1 MRPDRWRQV
10 ELLYHSALDREEPAR
25 DAFLREA
32 CREDEELRSEVR
44 SLLDQTESGVLNR
57 PLQLGPYQ
65 IVGVIGAGGM
75 GTVYQARDTRL
86 NRVVAIKVSEARFN
100 ARFERE
106 ARAVAALNHP
116 NICTL
121 YDVGPNYLVMEYV
134 EGRPLHGP
142 MPLAQALRLAIQMA
156 DALEAAHR
164 KGIVHRDL
172 KPGNVLVTGPRGHP
186 GVKVLDFGLAKM
198 EEPAPSEEERSCTA
212 RPRTEEGTIVGT
224 TAYMSPEQAEGK
236 PVDAR
241 SDIFSFG
248 AVLYEM
254 VTGRRAFRGDSKLSI
269 LSAILKEEP
278 EPVSSIRKELPPEL
292 GRIIA
297 RCLRKDPG
305 RRFQHMDDLKVA
317 LEEVKEESDSGTAA
331 MQTAPSRRRWVWA
344 AALPVLLAAGFFAWR
359 IWWSPQPEEPL
370 RAVELVTVPGVKSYP
385 SFSPDGDHVAFAWN
399 GPKQDNFDIYV
410 QQIGAGPPL
419 RLTTDPSI
427 DYDPVWSPDG
437 RWIAFLRS
445 EPSSL
450 VSLRGA
456 PVLETGRSELRLI
469 PPLGGPE
476 RKLAEIR
483 LGESYWSQTFLAWC
497 PDSDCVVVTDSL
509 GEGKPEALFV
519 VSLETGE
526 KRQLTNPPSHV
537 SGDVNPAVSPDG
549 RWLVFK
555 RVISFPGHEL
565 YLLPL
570 GKGLAPSGEPRRLTL
585 MVGYLMWYGGSL
597 TWMPDGKGIL
607 YSSGRSLWR
616 AAIPGDSPPARL
628 PFVGDDGIMPAVS
641 RPQPGRPSRL
651 VFVRYIE
658 IGSIWRISTSAPGA
672 PASSPPVPAIAS
684 TRVDGAPQFSP
695 DDRRVAFESDRSG
708 PAEIWLADPDGANAV
723 QLTSMAATMGARR
736 TGTPRWSPNGQLI
749 TFDANLEGHYQIHV
763 VPAAGGK
770 PRRLTSGPADNNVPS
785 FSRDSK
791 WIYFSSNRTGEHQIW
806 KVPAA
811 GGEAV
816 QVTTNIGFQ
825 AFESPDGA
833 YVYYTQTEGAPSALW
848 RLPASGGQ
856 PVKVLDGV
864 IQRAFTVLEKGIYYI
879 DQPAGGARLQFYDFR
894 TGRSTT
900 VARNLGDVRLG
911 LTASRDG
918 RTILYFRAEPSV
930 NGLMLVE
937 NFR

>member
-1 MRPDRWRQV
+1 MRPDRWLQV
-10 ELLYHSALDREEPAR
+10 ESLYHSALEREEPAR
-25 DAFLREA
+25 DVFLREA
-32 CREDEELRSEVR
+32 CREDEELRREVR

-57 PLQLGPYQ
+57 PLQLGPYR

-75 GTVYQARDTRL
+75 GTVYQALDTRL
-86 NRVVAIKVSEARFN
+86 GRTVAIKVSEARFS

-116 NICTL
+116 HICTL

-134 EGRPLHGP
+134 EGQPLKGP
-142 MPLAQALRLAIQMA
+142 MPVAQALRLAIQMA

-198 EEPAPSEEERSCTA
+198 EEPASIEEEPARAA
-212 RPRTEEGTIVGT
+212 RPRTEEGMIVGT

-254 VTGRRAFRGDSKLSI
+254 LTGRRAFRGDSKLSI
-269 LSAILKEEP
+269 LSAILKDEP
-278 EPVSSIRKELPPEL
+278 EPVSSIRKEIPPEL

-317 LEEVKEESDSGTAA
+317 LEEVKEESDSGAAA
-331 MQTAPSRRRWVWA
+331 MLTAPPPRRRWVWA
-344 AALPVLLAAGFFAWR
+344 ALLPVLLVAGFFAWR
-359 IWWSPQPEEPL
+359 MWGPPQPEEPL
-370 RAVELVTVPGVKSYP
+370 RAVEFVTVSGLKSSP
-385 SFSPDGDHVAFAWN
+385 SFSPDGDRVAFAWN

-419 RLTTDPSI
+419 RLTTDPR
-427 DYDPVWSPDG
+427 YDNNPVWSPDG

-445 EPSSL
+445 ESL
-450 VSLRGA
+450 GSPRGGTILQTA
-456 PVLETGRSELRLI
+456 GSELLLI

-483 LGESYWSQTFLAWC
+483 LGETYWNQTFLAWC
-497 PDSDCVVVTDSL
+497 PDSACVVVTDSL
-509 GEGKPEALFV
+509 GEGKPDALFV

-526 KRQLTNPPSHV
+526 KRQLTNPQPPAA
-537 SGDVNPAVSPDG
+537 GDVNPEVSPDG

-555 RVISFPGHEL
+555 RVIGFPGHDL

-570 GKGLAPSGEPRRLTL
+570 GKSLTAGGEPRRLTPN
-585 MVGYLMWYGGSL
+585 VGELRWNAGSVA
-597 TWMPDGKGIL
+597 WMPNGREIL
-607 YSSGRSLWR
+607 YSTGRSLWR
-616 AAIPGDSPPARL
+616 AAIPGDSPPARV
-628 PFVGDDGIMPAVS
+628 PFVGENGIMPVVS

-651 VFVRYIE
+651 VYVRSTDIM
-658 IGSIWRISTSAPGA
+658 SIWRISTSAPGA
-672 PASSPPVPAIAS
+672 PASSLPSAAITS
-684 TRVDGAPQFSP
+684 TSPDMSPQFSP
-695 DDRRVAFESDRSG
+695 DGRRVAFDSDRSG
-708 PAEIWLADPDGANAV
+708 PNEIWLADPDGSNAV
-723 QLTSMAATMGARR
+723 QLTSMADTMGARR
-736 TGTPRWSPNGQLI
+736 TGTPRWSPDGQLI
-749 TFDANLEGHYQIHV
+749 TFDSNVEGHYQVHMIS
-763 VPAAGGK
+763 AAGGK
-770 PRRLTSGPADNNVPS
+770 PRRLAPHPANDNVPS
-785 FSRDSK
+785 FSRDGK
-791 WIYFSSNRTGEHQIW
+791 WIYFSSNRTGEYQIW

-811 GGEAV
+811 GGEPV
-816 QVTTNIGFQ
+816 QVTTNTGFV

-833 YVYYTQTEGAPSALW
+833 YVYYTQTRGEPGPLW

-856 PVKVLDGV
+856 PVRVLEGV
-864 IQRAFTVLEKGIYYI
+864 VQLAFTVSDKGIYYI
-879 DQPAGGARLQFYDFR
+879 DQPAGETRLQFYNPAS
-894 TGRSTT
+894 GRSTT
-900 VARNLGDVRLG
+900 VARNLGDVSQG
-911 LTASRDG
+911 LTVSPDG
-918 RTILYFRAEPSV
+918 RTILYSRMESPVSD
-930 NGLMLVE
+930 LMLVE

>member
-1 MRPDRWRQV
+1 MHPDRWRQV
-10 ELLYHSALDREEPAR
+10 ELLYHSALEREEPAR

-32 CREDEELRSEVR
+32 CREDEELRCEVR
-44 SLLDQTESGVLNR
+44 SLLDQTESGLLNR
-57 PLQLGPYQ
+57 PLQLGPYR

-75 GTVYQARDTRL
+75 GTVYQAMDTRL
-86 NRVVAIKVSEARFN
+86 NRMVAIKVSEARFN

-116 NICTL
+116 HICTL

-134 EGRPLHGP
+134 EGQPLHGP
-142 MPLAQALRLAIQMA
+142 MPLAQALRLAIQVA
-156 DALEAAHR
+156 DALAAAHR

-172 KPGNVLVTGPRGHP
+172 KPGNVLVTES

-198 EEPAPSEEERSCTA
+198 EEPAPSEEEPARTA

-254 VTGRRAFRGDSKLSI
+254 LTGRRAFRGDSKLSI
-269 LSAILKEEP
+269 LSAILKDEP
-278 EPVSSIRKELPPEL
+278 EPASTLRKEIPQEL
-292 GRIIA
+292 ERIIT
-297 RCLRKDPG
+297 RCLRKNPE

-317 LEEVKEESDSGTAA
+317 LEEVKEESDSGAAA
-331 MQTAPSRRRWVWA
+331 MKAATPPRRRWVWA
-344 AALPVLLAAGFFAWR
+344 ALLPVLLVAGFFAWR
-359 IWWSPQPEEPL
+359 MWWPRQPEEPP

-399 GPKQDNFDIYV
+399 GPRQDNFDIYV

-419 RLTTDPSI
+419 RLTIDSSI

-456 PVLETGRSELRLI
+456 PVLQTGRSELRLI

-483 LGESYWSQTFLAWC
+483 LGESYWNQTFLAWC

-526 KRQLTNPPSHV
+526 KRQLTNPPPHV
-537 SGDVNPAVSPDG
+537 SGDVNPEVSPDG

-570 GKGLAPSGEPRRLTL
+570 GKGLTPSGEPRRLTL
-585 MVGYLMWYGGSL
+585 RVGYLMWYAGSL
-597 TWMPDGKGIL
+597 TWMPDGKEIL

-616 AAIPGDSPPARL
+616 AAIPGGSPPARL
-628 PFVGDDGIMPAVS
+628 PFVGEDGIMPAVS

-658 IGSIWRISTSAPGA
+658 IGSIWRVETSAPGA
-672 PASSPPVPAIAS
+672 PASSPPVLAIAS
-684 TRVDGAPQFSP
+684 TRVDGSPQFSP
-695 DDRRVAFESDRSG
+695 DGRRVAFESDRSG
-708 PAEIWLADPDGANAV
+708 PAEVWLADPDGSNAV
-723 QLTSMAATMGARR
+723 QLTSMAATAGSRL
-736 TGTPRWSPNGQLI
+736 TGTPRWSPDGQLI
-749 TFDANLEGHYQIHV
+749 AFDANLEGHYQIHV
-763 VPAAGGK
+763 IPAVGGK
-770 PRRLTSGPADNNVPS
+770 PHRLTSDPADNQVPS
-785 FSRDSK
+785 FSRDGK

-811 GGEAV
+811 GGEPV

-879 DQPAGGARLQFYDFR
+879 DQPAGDARLQFYDFA
-894 TGRSTT
+894 TGRSTS

-930 NGLMLVE
+930 NDLMLVE